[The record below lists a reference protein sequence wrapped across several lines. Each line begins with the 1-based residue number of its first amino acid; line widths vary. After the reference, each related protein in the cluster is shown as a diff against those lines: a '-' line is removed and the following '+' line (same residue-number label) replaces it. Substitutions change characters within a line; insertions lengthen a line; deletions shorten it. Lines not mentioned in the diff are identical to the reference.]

1 MMYYNTMASP
11 GSAPSP
17 GVLQGAAGRGD
28 GVPAAGAN
36 VVRFPAGLPGFE
48 TCQAFVLMAPGNQG
62 PLQCLQAVD
71 GAEASFLVIDPRR
84 VMPDYRCELSAA
96 DRHCLGSAADHALL
110 WLALVS
116 VEIDGTVTVNL
127 RAPVVINPIR
137 MTGRQVVP
145 QASIYP
151 LRHVILGA
159 E

>member
-1 MMYYNTMASP
+1 MIYCDTTASSRLAPAPAIFEGVSGAGDGASP
-11 GSAPSP
+11 K
-17 GVLQGAAGRGD
+17 
-28 GVPAAGAN
+28 GAN

-48 TCQAFVLMAPGNQG
+48 SCRGFVLMSPPGNG

-71 GAEASFLVIDPRR
+71 GQEASFLVIDPRR
-84 VMPDYRCELSAA
+84 VLPDYRCELSAA
-96 DRHCLGSAADHALL
+96 DRHCLGSSNDQALL

-127 RAPVVINPIR
+127 RAPVVINPAR
-137 MTGRQVVP
+137 MTGRQIVP